1 MKHVRLINLGIP
13 RLYEMATGQPI
24 AAFNAYTEYLY
35 TERYSESG
43 ASTPA
48 LYSLDVAKFFDY
60 AYETGVLGGGHLTSE
75 QAEATVRQYS
85 KFLTE
90 GIHSKNFV
98 IKKAARALG
107 TKPVK
112 DEAAARYI
120 AAVNH
125 FLHTNE
131 RQFNDSAAFANLM
144 HGTPIEDT
152 PTLSLLTPRRR
163 KSTERSKIFENTLQ
177 YGSTRSKFEYGRGGI
192 PSPKLIKTF
201 TKRDFPTRHIL
212 RLLHGTPDP
221 MQRCIQALQAGG
233 GLRISEAFQ
242 IRLPDIDRKKQT
254 VLISDP
260 SNLRDPSKKQ
270 NPLPF
275 KGRQTAMIIM
285 FEPYK
290 RIFFEALESYLQVR
304 PSAETD
310 YLFVS
315 AGEQNYGEAFVTAY
329 PMNTLTKNY
338 NGALKVVQLTNNI
351 AGTGDRIFTSHSLR
365 HFYGNWA
372 RNCVLIPG
380 RTRVGLE
387 LSEIQ
392 MLMGHKDIKSTERYA
407 QLDEISVAAEI
418 ASANQLV
425 HSWGSNYS
433 ADLVRG
439 QVYARLADELMAR
452 AA

>member
-13 RLYEMATGQPI
+13 RLYEVSSGHPI
-24 AAFNAYTEYLY
+24 AAYNAYTEYLY
-35 TERYSESG
+35 TELYSESG

-60 AYETGVLGGGHLTSE
+60 AYETGVLGGGHLTTE
-75 QAEATVRQYS
+75 HAEATVRQYS

-90 GIHSKNFV
+90 GVNSKNFV
-98 IKKAARALG
+98 IKKAARALD
-107 TKPVK
+107 TKPVIA
-112 DEAAARYI
+112 ESAARYI

-125 FLHTNE
+125 FLHINE
-131 RQFNDSAAFANLM
+131 KQFNDSAAFASLM
-144 HGTPIEDT
+144 RGAPIEDT
-152 PTLSLLTPRRR
+152 PTLSLLAPRRR
-163 KSTERSKIFENTLQ
+163 KTIERSKISENTLQ
-177 YGSTRSKFEYGRGGI
+177 YGSTCSKFEHGRGGI
-192 PSPKLIKTF
+192 PSPKLTKTF

-260 SNLRDPSKKQ
+260 NSLRDPSKKKT
-270 NPLPF
+270 PLPF
-275 KGRQTAMIIM
+275 KGRQTAMVIM

-290 RIFFEALESYLQVR
+290 RIFFEALEAYLRVR
-304 PSAETD
+304 PSTTSNYLLISAEK
-310 YLFVS
+310 
-315 AGEQNYGEAFVTAY
+315 ENYGIALVTAY
-329 PMNTLTKNY
+329 PMNTLTKKY
-338 NGALKVVQLTNNI
+338 NCTLKEVQLNNHI
-351 AGTGDRIFTSHSLR
+351 AGADDRIFTSHSLR

-380 RTRVGLE
+380 RNRIGLE